1 MGVKSITS
9 LAVVGLCFGL
19 IASINCTQA
28 LYLGV
33 FSVNPISCIRE
44 FRLGESCIDFSG
56 GESISNCFFPDALA
70 ICFVLIGMGLPS
82 AVAKVA
88 CLFLIDFL
96 VSLIGSP
103 VLVFSL
109 NMGCCGACRFSM
121 SKKRRHVTVL
131 RADLYAT

>member
-1 MGVKSITS
+1 MFRAISQYKLYPS
-9 LAVVGLCFGL
+9 LVF
-19 IASINCTQA
+19 
-28 LYLGV
+28 GV

-96 VSLIGSP
+96 VAVAGG
-103 VLVFSL
+103 VF
-109 NMGCCGACRFSM
+109 F
-121 SKKRRHVTVL
+121 
-131 RADLYAT
+131 